1 MLWLI
6 TYITRGI
13 QFFVQ
18 WIWDTFLSQLPFIE
32 DISNILPSSD
42 LLAGGSFTVEM
53 ISFLNY
59 WFPLEYAVF
68 CFSSWCS
75 IAVVVYSINWVMG
88 FIPTLN

>member
-13 QFFVQ
+13 QFVVQ

-32 DISNILPSSD
+32 DISNSLPSSD

-59 WFPLEYAVF
+59 WFPLEYAVL
-68 CFSSWCS
+68 CFSLWCS
-75 IAVVVYSINWVMG
+75 IAVVVYAINWVLG
-88 FIPTLN
+88 FIPTLS